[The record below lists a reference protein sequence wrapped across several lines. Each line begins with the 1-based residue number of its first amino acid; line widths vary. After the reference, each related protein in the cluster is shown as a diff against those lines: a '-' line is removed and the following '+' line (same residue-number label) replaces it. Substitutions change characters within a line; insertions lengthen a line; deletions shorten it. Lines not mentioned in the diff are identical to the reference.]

1 MMLTLKSLPVRN
13 LKGYAGRTAALL
25 LFSALTAASVFGGT
39 MMIGSVRGGLNTVK
53 ARLGADIMVTPESAK
68 NEFDTQTVLLKAE
81 PGYFYMDAGVL
92 EEIAATEGVE
102 LASPQLF
109 LASAKAGC
117 CSARLQMIA
126 FDPAT
131 DFTIQPWIKDTRVSK
146 EPDLMD
152 VIIGSNVS
160 WTSAAT
166 DNVIRFYDTECN
178 VIGQFSPT
186 GSTLDSAVYMNFDT
200 CRALIQACRNKG
212 MFKYENLDA
221 DKVISSVMIRVAPG
235 YDSERVAEA
244 IRSNVPGVSVATAS
258 NMVSGIAKSL
268 DHISGITLALTAVFW
283 LMGLLMTVLI
293 FTMMMN
299 ARKREFASLRA
310 IGAGRDIL
318 SGIVVKEAVMVN
330 LLGGVIGILFT
341 IVILFSFR
349 TLIGEILGVSFVLPP
364 FPVIGLLGVAA
375 LVSVML
381 AAAVSA
387 WITMHRVNTMD
398 AGLVLKEGE

>member
-1 MMLTLKSLPVRN
+1 MLTLKSLPVKN

-25 LFSALTAASVFGGT
+25 LFSALMAVSVFGGA

-53 ARLGADIMVTPESAK
+53 ARLGADIMVTPESAEK
-68 NEFDTQTVLLKAE
+68 EFDAQTVLLKAE
-81 PGYFYMDAGVL
+81 PGYFYMDAAVL

-102 LASPQLF
+102 QASPQLF

-131 DFTIQPWIKDTRVSK
+131 DFTIQPWIKDAHVSK

-160 WTSAAT
+160 WTSVAT

-200 CRALIQACRNKG
+200 CRSLIQACRDKG

-221 DKVISSVMIRVAPG
+221 DKVISSVMIRVAQG
-235 YDSERVAEA
+235 YDSEKVAA
-244 IRSNVPGVSVATAS
+244 VIRNRVPGVSVATAS

-268 DHISGITLALTAVFW
+268 DHISGVTLALTAVFW
-283 LMGLLMTVLI
+283 LLGLLMTVLI

-310 IGAGRDIL
+310 MGAGRDIL

-341 IVILFSFR
+341 MAILFSFK
-349 TLIGEILGVSFVLPP
+349 TLMGEILGVGFVFPSL
-364 FPVIGLLGVAA
+364 PVIGLLAAAA

-381 AAAVSA
+381 AAALSA
-387 WITMHRVNTMD
+387 WITVHRVNTMD

>member
-1 MMLTLKSLPVRN
+1 MLTLKSLPRKN

-25 LFSALTAASVFGGT
+25 LFSALMAIAVFGGT
-39 MMIGSVRGGLNTVK
+39 MMIGSVRGGLETVK

-68 NEFDTQTVLLKAE
+68 NEFDAQTVLLKTE

-92 EEIAATEGVE
+92 TEIAATEGVE

-126 FDPAT
+126 YDPAT
-131 DFTIQPWIKDTRVSK
+131 DFTIRPWIEETRVSE

-152 VIIGSNVS
+152 VVIGSNVS

-166 DNVIRFYDTECN
+166 ENVIRFYDTECK
-178 VIGQFSPT
+178 VIGQFKPT

-200 CRALIQACRNKG
+200 CKALIQACRDKG

-221 DKVISSVMIRVAPG
+221 DKIISSVMVKAAPG
-235 YDSERVAEA
+235 YDIERVAEA
-244 IRSNVPGVSVATAS
+244 IRNRVPNVSVVTAS

-268 DHISGITLALTAVFW
+268 DQISVTASALTAVFW
-283 LMGLLMTVLI
+283 FLGLIMTVLI
-293 FTMMMN
+293 FTMMMS
-299 ARKREFASLRA
+299 ARKREFAALRA
-310 IGAGRDIL
+310 MGAGPDIL
-318 SGIVVKEAVMVN
+318 SGIVVREALTVN
-330 LLGGVIGILFT
+330 LLGGVIGILLT
-341 IVILFSFR
+341 MIILFSFR
-349 TLIGEILGVSFVLPP
+349 TLIGEVIGAGFVLPP
-364 FPVIGLLGVAA
+364 FPMIALLAAVALA
-375 LVSVML
+375 SVML
-381 AAAVSA
+381 AAALSA
-387 WITMHRVNTMD
+387 SISVHRINSMD